1 MLLMRIVDKLN
12 ILVWQNTKNGKN
24 GTNFPESIFKK
35 LCGENG
41 NENNSNKVVKY
52 EKSDDFDL
60 MWNKL
65 KGQGN
70 G

>member
-1 MLLMRIVDKLN
+1 MNILDELR

-24 GTNFPESIFKK
+24 GTNIPESVYKK
-35 LCGENG
+35 LCFQSEKKT
-41 NENNSNKVVKY
+41 EEKDIMEY
-52 EKSDDFDL
+52 EKTDDFDS

-65 KGQGN
+65 KGHKN